1 MLPADRGVKP
11 DGGPSLETIAMLIDA
26 YRPALEESIPW
37 LGEGTRPGVTSDP
50 AELLLVPAQYAAAMA
65 PPAPA
70 PAASAASAGRRTSI
84 VSSAYAPAPSP
95 EASKQQQH
103 SGPLS
108 GVLQVAASCECSL
121 DVLRALLR
129 ARPEGIEERD
139 GTGRLP
145 LHCALEA
152 KAPDEI
158 IELFIDAWP
167 EGVGE
172 ASPRGPC
179 LHRALAC
186 GASESICSRLLGMH
200 AEAVWLTDVDGRL
213 PLAVALASNAP
224 KSIAWRL
231 LLLNP
236 DAAAK
241 KDESGTLGA
250 SAGVASNASA
260 DLQAATVRF
269 SSAFTT
275 TPDEIVMRPPEGE
288 RREMVP
294 DFDPYADI
302 EAHVKRVAK
311 HKYRGWNP

>member
-1 MLPADRGVKP
+1 MCGAARG
-11 DGGPSLETIAMLIDA
+11 E
-26 YRPALEESIPW
+26 
-37 LGEGTRPGVTSDP
+37 
-50 AELLLVPAQYAAAMA
+50 
-65 PPAPA
+65 
-70 PAASAASAGRRTSI
+70 
-84 VSSAYAPAPSP
+84 
-95 EASKQQQH
+95 
-103 SGPLS
+103 
-108 GVLQVAASCECSL
+108 
-121 DVLRALLR
+121 
-129 ARPEGIEERD
+129 EERD
-139 GTGRLP
+139 
-145 LHCALEA
+145 A
-152 KAPDEI
+152 
-158 IELFIDAWP
+158 IDPHEESRHVRTNAQR
-167 EGVGE
+167 GGA
-172 ASPRGPC
+172 ASGLRSSSS
-179 LHRALAC
+179 A
-186 GASESICSRLLGMH
+186 
-200 AEAVWLTDVDGRL
+200 AV
-213 PLAVALASNAP
+213 ASNAP

-236 DAAAK
+236 DAAAE